1 MVAAMTAPLL
11 RLFALPLAATL
22 SLAACGGEPAPSDA
36 VSLDDELIAGANGT
50 DPLLAAAVQ
59 DPIMSDPQLST
70 RSNVDSIRPP
80 AQPYAAPIPSID
92 VAAMPDAKDGTLQSA
107 PKATSPCR
115 QCAVARDAI
124 TLAALAARQSDVWMK
139 ACAPSLRY
147 AAGWANRLPA
157 DLPLYGGARVIEAAG
172 TDTPTCQLRAVT
184 FATTQPVDHMLDWYA
199 TQGAKAGYAAAH
211 QADGSDHVLSG
222 SRSRDGT
229 AYIAFVRPGV
239 RGGSE
244 IDLLVNTGR

>member
-1 MVAAMTAPLL
+1 MMTAPLF
-11 RLFALPLAATL
+11 RLFALPLAL
-22 SLAACGGEPAPSDA
+22 SMALAACGGEPAPSNT
-36 VSLDDELIAGANGT
+36 VSLDDELIEGANGT

-80 AQPYAAPIPSID
+80 AQPYAAPLPAID

-107 PKATSPCR
+107 PAATGACR
-115 QCAVARDAI
+115 QCVVARDAI
-124 TLAALAARQSDVWMK
+124 TLAALAARQSDARMK

-157 DLPLYGGARVIEAAG
+157 DLPLYGGARVVEAAG
-172 TDTPTCQLRAVT
+172 TDTPACQLRAVT

-199 TQGAKAGYAAAH
+199 TQGAKAGYTAAH
-211 QADGSDHVLSG
+211 QADGGEHVLSG
-222 SRSRDGT
+222 SRPRDRAT
-229 AYIAFVRPGV
+229 YVAFVRPGV
-239 RGGSE
+239 GGGSE

>member
-11 RLFALPLAATL
+11 RLFALPLALVL
-22 SLAACGGEPAPSDA
+22 SACASKPAPSDA
-36 VSLDDELIAGANGT
+36 LSLDDELAEGANAI

-80 AQPYAAPIPSID
+80 AQPYAAPIPALD
-92 VAAMPDAKDGTLQSA
+92 VAAMPDAKDGTLQTA
-107 PKATSPCR
+107 PTATSPCR
-115 QCAVARDAI
+115 QCAVARDAV
-124 TLAALAARQSDVWMK
+124 TLTALAARQNDARLKS
-139 ACAPSLRY
+139 CAPSLRY

-157 DLPLYGGARVIEAAG
+157 DLPLHGGARVVEAAG
-172 TDTPTCQLRAVT
+172 IDTATCRIRVVT
-184 FATTQPVDHMLDWYA
+184 FATTHPVAHIIDWYF
-199 TQGAKAGYAAAH
+199 TQGAKAGYTAVH

-222 SRSRDGT
+222 SRTRDGA
-229 AYIAFVRPGV
+229 AYVAFVRPGTS
-239 RGGSE
+239 GGSE